1 MRLNILYQTDNNYAP
16 YTGVSMTSL
25 FERNKNIAEIF
36 VYILDNKISEDN
48 KRRMKQ
54 TAKTFGRTIEFIPAN
69 DVVEYIK
76 QCDMPEYRGGYTNYL
91 KLFAGNYF
99 KTKNIDI
106 DRLVFID
113 SDTLVLGDL
122 SDLIT
127 MDLKNNLIAMVE
139 DSLTYKFKN
148 KYIGL
153 EEDSPYYNAGF
164 VLFDMKL
171 WLEEDIITQI
181 KSYVVNVRSSF
192 TNHEQDILNVMF
204 KDRILTISPK
214 YNFQPIHDIYTPS
227 QYYRIFKKKNYYSNE
242 ELNNAKKDI
251 RIYHTYRFIGIFPW
265 DDNDVHPANEL
276 FDNELY
282 CSEWKNYKKKKKNL
296 PGYIKLERV
305 LYKYLPKMVFL
316 KIFQMVNHVVYT
328 KSNRKNYI
336 MSKKTD

>member
-25 FERNKNIAEIF
+25 FERNKSIAEIF

-48 KRRMKQ
+48 KRKMKQ
-54 TAKTFGRTIEFIPAN
+54 TAKTFGRTIVFIPAN

-76 QCDMPEYRGGYTNYL
+76 QCDMPEYRGGYTTYL

-99 KTKNIDI
+99 KTNNVDI
-106 DRLVFID
+106 DRLVYID

-192 TNHEQDILNVMF
+192 TNHEQDILNVVF

-214 YNFQPIHDIYTPS
+214 YNFQPIHAIYTPS
-227 QYYRIFKKKNYYSNE
+227 QYYKIFKKKKYYTKNE
-242 ELNNAKKDI
+242 LKEAKNNI
-251 RIYHTYRFIGIFPW
+251 RI
-265 DDNDVHPANEL
+265 
-276 FDNELY
+276 
-282 CSEWKNYKKKKKNL
+282 
-296 PGYIKLERV
+296 
-305 LYKYLPKMVFL
+305 
-316 KIFQMVNHVVYT
+316 
-328 KSNRKNYI
+328 
-336 MSKKTD
+336 